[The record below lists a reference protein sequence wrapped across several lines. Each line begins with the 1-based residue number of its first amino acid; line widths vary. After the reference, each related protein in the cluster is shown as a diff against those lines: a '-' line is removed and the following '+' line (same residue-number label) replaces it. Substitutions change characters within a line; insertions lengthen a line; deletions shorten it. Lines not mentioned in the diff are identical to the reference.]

1 MLRVLVPSDGSA
13 NSLRGIRYVVN
24 ACRKN
29 PDIEIHVLNVQPPF
43 SNYVAR
49 LTSRSSRRAFH
60 QEQSE
65 AALSPAR
72 QVLNRAGVPYTIHTQ
87 IGDRADC
94 IADAARRLQC
104 DRIVMGTARKNSLV
118 RWVEDSV
125 TIKVIERSSVP
136 VEVIAGD
143 AASMVERVGVP
154 AGIAAG
160 IFLLLTVTN

>member
-24 ACRKN
+24 EWMKTPN
-29 PDIEIHVLNVQPPF
+29 IDIHVLNVQPPF
-43 SNYVAR
+43 SKHVAR
-49 LTSRSSRRAFH
+49 FISAASRMAFH
-60 QEQSE
+60 QEKTE
-65 AALSPAR
+65 AALAPAR
-72 QVLNRAGVPYTIHTQ
+72 QALNRAGVSYTIHTD

-104 DRIVMGTARKNSLV
+104 DRIVMGTARKSSLV

-125 TIKVIERSSVP
+125 TNKVIERTSVP

-143 AASMVERVGVP
+143 DASSLERVGIP
-154 AGIAAG
+154 AGVAAG
-160 IFLLLTVTN
+160 IFLLLTVSS